1 MPEKLAQ
8 TCISIV
14 NHNDNCMNQDRINEK
29 VMNGIVIV
37 DGRNLYSSVELEEL
51 GCILTK
57 KR

>member
-1 MPEKLAQ
+1 
-8 TCISIV
+8 
-14 NHNDNCMNQDRINEK
+14 MNQDRINEK